1 MDKQLLAL
9 LVCPENQTPLR
20 PAGDQ
25 LLGRLKQATAA
36 GGVVNRA
43 GQTVTEPLEAG
54 LVREDNALL
63 YPIVEE
69 LPVMLPDEAIP
80 LDQIP

>member
-9 LVCPENQTPLR
+9 LVCPENQTRLR
-20 PAGDQ
+20 PADEQ
-25 LLGRLKQATAA
+25 LLGRLNQAIAA

-80 LDQIP
+80 LDQIR